1 MGFSFFLFSSILFL
15 YERASYIALFDILK
29 SGATVVVAVSLQ
41 QDIHQSVGETRKPA
55 PLC

>member
-1 MGFSFFLFSSILFL
+1 MVFLFLFSSILFL